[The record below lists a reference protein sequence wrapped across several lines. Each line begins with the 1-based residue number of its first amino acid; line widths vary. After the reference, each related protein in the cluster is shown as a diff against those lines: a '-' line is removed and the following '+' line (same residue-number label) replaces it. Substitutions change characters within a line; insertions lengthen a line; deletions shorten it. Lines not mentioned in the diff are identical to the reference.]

1 MDQNKDNKNEGKS
14 NSMTDFLFSNTS
26 KDKLAKKPSTLMF
39 GGDHTNKN
47 QTENNTQ
54 KKEHKKIPLFADTNK
69 TSINSNNSNK
79 TKTTFNNFIP
89 NAKPYS
95 VVNNENMK
103 MLMELRGLI
112 DLYNNIFEDE
122 DRQKIIF
129 LIDKIKCNT

>member
-14 NSMTDFLFSNTS
+14 NSMTDFLFSNKG
-26 KDKLAKKPSTLMF
+26 KDKPAKKSPILMF
-39 GGDHTNKN
+39 GGDYSNKK
-47 QTENNTQ
+47 QSENNTQ

-69 TSINSNNSNK
+69 TSNNSSNNSKSK
-79 TKTTFNNFIP
+79 TSFNTFVP
-89 NAKPYS
+89 NSKPYN

-103 MLMELRGLI
+103 TLMELRGLI
-112 DLYNNIFEDE
+112 DLYYNIFEDE

>member
-26 KDKLAKKPSTLMF
+26 KDKPAKKPSTLMF
-39 GGDHTNKN
+39 GGDYTNKN
-47 QTENNTQ
+47 QSETNTQ
-54 KKEHKKIPLFADTNK
+54 KKEHKKIPLFADAKKTNN
-69 TSINSNNSNK
+69 NSNNSNK
-79 TKTTFNNFIP
+79 TKTSFNTFEP
-89 NAKPYS
+89 NSKPYS
-95 VVNNENMK
+95 VVNSENMK

>member
-26 KDKLAKKPSTLMF
+26 KDKPAKKSSTLMF
-39 GGDHTNKN
+39 GGDYTNKN
-47 QTENNTQ
+47 QSETNTQ
-54 KKEHKKIPLFADTNK
+54 KKEHKKIPLFADTKKANN
-69 TSINSNNSNK
+69 NSNNSNK
-79 TKTTFNNFIP
+79 TKTSFNTFEP
-89 NAKPYS
+89 SSKPYS
-95 VVNNENMK
+95 VVNSENMK

>member
-1 MDQNKDNKNEGKS
+1 MDENKDNKKEGKS
-14 NSMTDFLFSNTS
+14 NSMTDFLFSKES
-26 KDKLAKKPSTLMF
+26 KDKTEKKPSTLMF
-39 GGDHTNKN
+39 EGNNTNKKA
-47 QTENNTQ
+47 TENNTQ
-54 KKEHKKIPLFADTNK
+54 KKEHKKIPLFADSNK
-69 TSINSNNSNK
+69 TSNNSNNSNK
-79 TKTTFNNFIP
+79 TKTSFNTFVP
-89 NAKPYS
+89 NSKPYL

>member
-26 KDKLAKKPSTLMF
+26 KDKPAKKSSTLMF
-39 GGDHTNKN
+39 GGDYTNKN
-47 QTENNTQ
+47 QSETNKQ
-54 KKEHKKIPLFADTNK
+54 KKEHKKIPLFADAKKTNN
-69 TSINSNNSNK
+69 NSNNSNK
-79 TKTTFNNFIP
+79 TKTSFNTFEP
-89 NAKPYS
+89 NSKPYS
-95 VVNNENMK
+95 VVNSENMK

>member
-1 MDQNKDNKNEGKS
+1 MEQNKDNKNEGKS
-14 NSMTDFLFSNTS
+14 NSMTDFLFSNES
-26 KDKLAKKPSTLMF
+26 KDKPAKKPSTLMF

-69 TSINSNNSNK
+69 TSNNSNNSNK
-79 TKTTFNNFIP
+79 TKATFNNFIP